1 MDRRARIA
9 SKRRHIQQRAQDLL
23 QRVVKM
29 DDEELRW
36 TVRVFADCLSAP
48 QRAKCLGPYDE
59 RLPLETRR
67 RLTTGF
73 IRRYTRL
80 ALAALARSDAVRE
93 SGLASLTDEDLQGMS
108 LADKCRRIANDPTGL
123 TPDQFR
129 RELARLFMCKSYDLF
144 HDAGLSEAV
153 VEYPAYHRARDVL
166 ETQSDAVV
174 TDLVRVVVREAAHLH
189 SDDPRETEAA
199 LGRIRDAISRRIGF
213 AVPPQQLF
221 AGQMARL
228 PLDSAEQLADS
239 GPRRHT
245 RPVWEMPGGDLSI
258 ALLVVADLMTQ
269 REVEEHLLPL
279 RRQFRSFTDIP
290 GPELRALL
298 SRIWT
303 LLGDRR
309 ITDFA
314 ERYRS
319 GRMVADTKVPPDVWA
334 LLPASERLAL
344 LERDN
349 RAMEL
354 DQAVRHAAKI
364 FFSFQYE
371 RLFDAGFHVDLLRSP
386 HYHEV
391 LRGLTRSQGTEGTR
405 QLAVLTET
413 LTRHMLELESLAPEA
428 RSARLQGIRAL
439 IAAAL
444 DLPDALTYPAPREG
458 RA

>member
-1 MDRRARIA
+1 
-9 SKRRHIQQRAQDLL
+9 
-23 QRVVKM
+23 M

-36 TVRVFADCLSAP
+36 TVRVFADCLSAR

-93 SGLASLTDEDLQGMS
+93 SGLARLTDEDLQGMS

-123 TPDQFR
+123 TPDQLR
-129 RELARLFMCKSYDLF
+129 RELARLFMCKSCDLF

-166 ETQSDAVV
+166 ETRSDAVV
-174 TDLVRVVVREAAHLH
+174 AELVQAVVREAAHLR
-189 SDDPRETEAA
+189 SDNPPETEAA

-213 AVPPQQLF
+213 TVPPHQLF

-228 PLDSAEQLADS
+228 PLDSPEQLADPGS
-239 GPRRHT
+239 RRHT
-245 RPVWEMPGGDLSI
+245 RPVGEMPGGDLSI

-279 RRQFRSFTDIP
+279 RRQFRSFIDIP
-290 GPELRALL
+290 RPELRALL

-319 GRMVADTKVPPDVWA
+319 GRMVADTKVPPEVWA
-334 LLPASERLAL
+334 VLPAPERLAL
-344 LERDN
+344 LEQDN

-386 HYHEV
+386 RYHEV

-413 LTRHMLELESLAPEA
+413 LTRRMLELESLAPEA
-428 RSARLQGIRAL
+428 RSARLQEIRAL